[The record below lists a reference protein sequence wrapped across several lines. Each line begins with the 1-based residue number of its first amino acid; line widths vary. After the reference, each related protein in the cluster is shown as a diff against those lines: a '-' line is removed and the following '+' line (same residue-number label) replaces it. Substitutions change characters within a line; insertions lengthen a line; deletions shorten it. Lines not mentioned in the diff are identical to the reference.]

1 MIRFLDN
8 KKLNTLFFFI
18 LLLLICSPA
27 LSIVRVMGGI
37 YLPNEK
43 IASLLVVGAG
53 FVGVTKVKNLEILV
67 TLVLISIL
75 IVLMC
80 IRIMGGGNY
89 SITDIN
95 TVVFL
100 FGLPF
105 YIVFFKRYGSELVNV
120 LPFVVFIN
128 LLASLFQ
135 QLCLLNDVGGL
146 AMFLN
151 NYPMQEEYV
160 YPKGLNIFY
169 RTSGLFNESSQYS
182 VFLNVYVAL
191 YLFNLIKRTRFNLLI
206 LILSIVDILINESAT
221 AYLIFGSILFIY
233 LYGIR
238 NVYTKLIFFI
248 LLFLSS
254 TILLPEYISSFF
266 DKFINTYNRLEYYP
280 RFDNMVLK
288 ILTVTNDSP
297 IIGLGFTLDLPS
309 WDFISV
315 YYYAYGAIGLISMFI
330 YFSDILLKYKNI
342 FLLIIFINSF
352 VAGNILISVNLIL
365 LLALI
370 FANQSRDKNYKMDNV

>member
-1 MIRFLDN
+1 MICSLAN

-18 LLLLICSPA
+18 ILLLICSPA
-27 LSIVRVMGGI
+27 LSIVRVIGGV

-43 IASLLVVGAG
+43 IASLAVVGAAFAG
-53 FVGVTKVKNLEILV
+53 FIKIKNREILGAMM
-67 TLVLISIL
+67 LISIL
-75 IVLMC
+75 IVLTC
-80 IRIMGGGNY
+80 IRIMRGGNY
-89 SITDIN
+89 SITDLN
-95 TVVFL
+95 TIVFL

-105 YIVFFKRYGSELVNV
+105 YIVFFKRYGSELVNA
-120 LPFVVFIN
+120 LPFVVCIN

-135 QLCLLNDVGGL
+135 QLCLLSDLSGL

-182 VFLNVYVAL
+182 VFLNAYVAL
-191 YLFNLIKRTRFNLLI
+191 YLFDLIKKTRFNLLI
-206 LILSIVDILINESAT
+206 LLLSIVDILINESAT
-221 AYLIFGSILFIY
+221 AYLIFGSILILY
-233 LYGIR
+233 LYSIR
-238 NVYTKLIFFI
+238 NIYTKIIFFI

-280 RFDNMVLK
+280 RLDNMALK
-288 ILTVTNDSP
+288 ILTATNESP
-297 IIGLGFTLDLPS
+297 IVGLGFTLDLPS

-315 YYYAYGAIGLISMFI
+315 YYYAYGAIGLISICI
-330 YFSDILLKYKNI
+330 YLSDILFKYKNI

-370 FANQSRDKNYKMDNV
+370 FANQGRSKIYKMDNI

>member
-1 MIRFLDN
+1 MIRFIAK
-8 KKLNTLFFFI
+8 KKLNKLFFFI
-18 LLLLICSPA
+18 FLLLICSPA
-27 LSIVRVMGGI
+27 LSIIRVISGI

-43 IASLLVVGAG
+43 IASLLVVGAC
-53 FVGVTKVKNLEILV
+53 FIGVTRVKNREILV
-67 TLVLISIL
+67 AFMLISIL
-75 IVLMC
+75 IVLTC

-89 SITDIN
+89 SITDLN
-95 TVVFL
+95 TIVFL

-135 QLCLLNDVGGL
+135 QLCLLNDVGRL

-238 NVYTKLIFFI
+238 NLYTKLIFFI

-280 RFDNMVLK
+280 RLDNMVLK
-288 ILTVTNDSP
+288 ILTVTSDSP

-315 YYYAYGAIGLISMFI
+315 YYYAYGAIGLISICI

-370 FANQSRDKNYKMDNV
+370 FANQSRDKNYKIDNV